1 MLLNLDYEKILYT
14 KISVCFVGLAA
25 LFVCRSVDGTGV
37 AGGSGK

>member
-1 MLLNLDYEKILYT
+1 MDYEKIFYT
-14 KISVCFVGLAA
+14 KLSVYFVGLAA